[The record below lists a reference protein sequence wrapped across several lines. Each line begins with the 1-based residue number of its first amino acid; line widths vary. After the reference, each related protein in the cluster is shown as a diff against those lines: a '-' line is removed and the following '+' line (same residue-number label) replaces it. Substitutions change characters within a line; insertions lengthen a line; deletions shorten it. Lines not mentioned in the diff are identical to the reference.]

1 MKVTNW
7 GLFPTVDAD
16 IRSFQS
22 PEDVRALAKPWE
34 SFIARGLG
42 RSYGD
47 SSLATHI
54 LSTLAHN
61 RFLAF
66 DTEQGILSCQAG
78 VSFAEI
84 LDLIVPKGWFLP
96 VTPGTKFVTVGGAIG
111 SDIHGKNHHSEGS
124 FSKHLLEFRL
134 MVASGEILNCSRS
147 ENADVFWAT
156 CGGMGL
162 TGIILDATFRLKPI
176 ETAYIKEDSIKVRSL
191 DEAIA
196 VFDRSLHYTYSVS
209 WVDCLAKGSS
219 LGKGIVL
226 NGEHAKVADLK
237 KEKQKRAPLELPKK
251 GKLAVPFSMPNF
263 LMNKL
268 TIKTFNILFY
278 AKAPRGE
285 HSHIIDYD
293 TYFYPLDGIHHW
305 NRVYGKRG
313 FVQYQFV
320 MPPTPNQEAL
330 RKIMS
335 EVARYGLPSFLTVL
349 KWFGEQE
356 GMLSFPM
363 KGYTVAMDFPITP
376 TLFEKLKTL
385 DKIVVDNGGR
395 IYLTKDAR
403 MSAETFQDTYPRF
416 EEWLA
421 IKRKL
426 DPDGLFESLQSKRL
440 GI

>member
-1 MKVTNW
+1 MKVMNW
-7 GLFPTVDAD
+7 GLYPVVDAD
-16 IRSFQS
+16 VRTFQS
-22 PEDVRALAKPWE
+22 PAEVMALAQPWKE
-34 SFIARGLG
+34 FIPRGLG

-47 SSLATHI
+47 SSLAPHI
-54 LSTLAHN
+54 LSSLSHN
-61 RFLAF
+61 RFLEF
-66 DTEQGILSCQAG
+66 DEATGLISCQAG

-84 LDLIVPKGWFLP
+84 LEVIVPKGWFLP
-96 VTPGTKFVTVGGAIG
+96 VTPGTKFITLGGAIG

-124 FSKHLLEFRL
+124 FSRHLISFHLLI
-134 MVASGEILNCSRS
+134 ASGEVLECSKTQ
-147 ENADVFWAT
+147 NADVFWAT

-162 TGIILDATFRLKPI
+162 TGIVLDATFQLKRI
-176 ETAYIKEDSIKVRSL
+176 ETAYIKEDSIKVKNL
-191 DEAIA
+191 DQAIE

-209 WVDCLAKGSS
+209 WVDCLAKGNH

-226 NGEHAKVADLK
+226 NGEHAKLCDLK
-237 KEKQKRAPLELPKK
+237 KESQRNQPLILPKK
-251 GKLAVPFSMPNF
+251 GKIAVPFSLPGF
-263 LMNKL
+263 VMNRAS
-268 TIKTFNILFY
+268 IKAFNIGFY
-278 AKAPRGE
+278 AKAPSGE

-330 RKIMS
+330 RKIMHQ
-335 EVARYGLPSFLTVL
+335 VARYGLPSFLTVL

-363 KGYTVAMDFPITP
+363 KGYTVAMDFPITT
-376 TLFEKLKTL
+376 TLFEKLNTL
-385 DKIVVDNGGR
+385 DRIVEDHGGR

-403 MSAETFQDTYPRF
+403 MSAETFRKTYPRF
-416 EEWLA
+416 EEWLQ
-421 IKRKL
+421 IKRRL
-426 DPDGLFESLQSKRL
+426 DPQGIFQSLQSKRL